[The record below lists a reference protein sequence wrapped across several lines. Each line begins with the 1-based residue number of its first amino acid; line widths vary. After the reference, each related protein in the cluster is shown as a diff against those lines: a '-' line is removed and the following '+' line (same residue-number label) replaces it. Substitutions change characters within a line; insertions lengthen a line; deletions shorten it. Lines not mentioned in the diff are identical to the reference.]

1 MVPFLLIAFVGLGL
15 GKVALDSF
23 ELERLREE
31 EELDQENMAVI
42 RKVKRH
48 SAHRTMEKQSKP
60 EYLILK
66 EESLYERD
74 RDAFENDEILRL
86 VKDSLEQQKRV
97 QKLERKKKKK
107 EKFRQD
113 LLKTVSILT
122 CKASVEYPV
131 DLEEAQADNH
141 VNHSQILIEEEQT
154 LKEASPEMNE
164 EYLQDS
170 NPVEQSKI
178 ENYKP
183 QQNDNNIM
191 VTGDDSD
198 PVTAKRSKE
207 DEWCD
212 SDWCIICFENLP
224 NAVIVDCGH
233 GGICYDCAL
242 DVYCLFEE
250 CPICRNSFGSIVQ
263 ISQEKIKH
271 CDGTKTQTIV
281 PVVGPYRNTSIVSI
295 LKRRVN
301 SKAQ

>member
-154 LKEASPEMNE
+154 LKEVSPEMIEEYLQESNVNHFHILIEEEQTLKEASPEMNE

-212 SDWCIICFENLP
+212 SDW
-224 NAVIVDCGH
+224 
-233 GGICYDCAL
+233 
-242 DVYCLFEE
+242 
-250 CPICRNSFGSIVQ
+250 
-263 ISQEKIKH
+263 
-271 CDGTKTQTIV
+271 
-281 PVVGPYRNTSIVSI
+281 
-295 LKRRVN
+295 
-301 SKAQ
+301 